1 MFIFVDGKDEENEED
16 GQPDFAVTNVNEPKF
31 LEEHQMMNYELNS
44 MCRDPREQEGQINS
58 NSIMRNNTV
67 IPN

>member
-31 LEEHQMMNYELNS
+31 LEEH
-44 MCRDPREQEGQINS
+44 
-58 NSIMRNNTV
+58 
-67 IPN
+67 